1 MRSMGFLAAWLV
13 ATAPAAAA
21 ALDRISPQT
30 QAVDALI
37 QAEMLERRI
46 PGLQVAVVQDGRIV
60 LERSY
65 GVANLQTPVPV
76 TDETVFS
83 INSITKIFTGVEA
96 MRLVEQGK
104 LDLSAPVSTY
114 LDDLPPAWRA
124 VTIRQLLSHMS
135 GLPDI
140 VDGNTGKTI
149 GDGTDAGA
157 WAEVVARPVRFAPGE
172 KVDYNQTN
180 YLLVQRVIER
190 LGGQPFTQA
199 VAEHQFAAAGMP
211 HSGFGDSRDVIP
223 GKSQSYRF
231 YRDAWGDAGVL
242 RNVYEE
248 FPQNQRAAAGLNST
262 AGDMARW
269 AIALQQG
276 RILNTESLPSL
287 WTQTPLNDG
296 KPGDW
301 ALGWTRRGTAP
312 HQAVGLT
319 GGGRSAFR
327 LYPQDG
333 LAVVILTN
341 LSGGSPEEFAPAV
354 AALYVPAIADG
365 GVAALRAEL
374 ASRGYA
380 QAGPAYETL
389 KRKAPRFGISENDL
403 NNWGYRL
410 LRIDRGADAVE
421 IFKLAVALYPQ
432 SANTYDSL
440 ADAYDRIGRPTPAI
454 ENFRRSLAM
463 DPKNDHARKRLEKLG
478 APAAP

>member
-1 MRSMGFLAAWLV
+1 MGLLAAWLV
-13 ATAPAAAA
+13 ATAPAAAV
-21 ALDRISPQT
+21 ALDQISPQT

-37 QAEMLERRI
+37 QAEMRERRI
-46 PGLQVAVVQDGRIV
+46 PGLQVAVVRNGEIV

-65 GVANLQTPVPV
+65 GLANLQTPVPV

-124 VTIRQLLSHMS
+124 VTIKQLLSHMS

-140 VDGNTGKTI
+140 VDPNTGKTI

-157 WAEVVARPVRFAPGE
+157 WAEVIASPIRFPPGE
-172 KVDYNQTN
+172 KTNYNQTN
-180 YLLVQRVIER
+180 YLLMQRVIEK
-190 LGGQPFTQA
+190 LGGRPFTEA
-199 VAEHQFAAAGMP
+199 VAEHQFAVAGMP

-223 GKSQSYRF
+223 GKAQSYRF

-248 FPQNQRAAAGLNST
+248 FPPNQRAAAGLNST

-269 AIALQQG
+269 AVAVQQG
-276 RILNTESLPSL
+276 RILKPESLRTM
-287 WTQTPLNDG
+287 WTQTLLNDG
-296 KPGDW
+296 KAGDW
-301 ALGWTRRGTAP
+301 ALGWTWRGAAP
-312 HQAVGLT
+312 HRTIGLT
-319 GGGRSAFR
+319 GGGRAAFR
-327 LYPQDG
+327 LYPEDD

-341 LSGGSPEEFAPAV
+341 LSGATPEEITPAV
-354 AALYVPAIADG
+354 AAIYIPSVKTD
-365 GVAALRAEL
+365 GVAPLRTEL

-380 QAGPAYETL
+380 QARSAYEAL
-389 KRKAPRFGISENDL
+389 KRKTPGFSISENDL

-440 ADAYDRIGRPTPAI
+440 GDAYDRIGRPTSAI
-454 ENFRRSLAM
+454 ENFRRSLVM
-463 DPKNDHARKRLEKLG
+463 NPKNDHARKRLEKLG